1 MTDRSRIPQSLYP
14 FADHF
19 LDRGGLRLH
28 YIDEG
33 QGEPVIMLHG
43 NPTWS
48 FHFRALVL
56 ALRDRYR
63 VVVPDHM
70 GMGLSDKPGD
80 GQYRYCLQ
88 SRADDLAAL
97 LDHLGLV
104 RGVTLIMHDWGAMIG
119 MAWAVRFP
127 ERAARLVLLNGAAFH
142 VPSNTHVPAAL
153 HLVRNRA
160 LGALSVRSWD
170 FFIRTAARTCCTRH
184 PMPAEVLD
192 AYLAPYQS
200 WADRIALLRFPQDV
214 PLVAS
219 DPSYGLV
226 SAIEAGLAQF
236 RKIPAL
242 ICWGERDVVFPPR
255 VLDIWRD
262 LWPHAEVHRFPD
274 CGHWVLEDAPDEI
287 VACVRAFLTA
297 PLPSVKRA
305 EIGH

>member
-1 MTDRSRIPQSLYP
+1 VTDRSRISPSLYP

-33 QGEPVIMLHG
+33 QGEPVVMLHG

-48 FHFRALVL
+48 FHFRVLVL
-56 ALRDRYR
+56 ALRDRYH

-70 GMGLSDKPGD
+70 GMGLSDKPD
-80 GQYRYCLQ
+80 DSRYRYRLQ

-104 RGVTLIMHDWGAMIG
+104 RRVTLIMHDWGAMIG

-127 ERAARLVLLNGAAFH
+127 ERVARLVLLNGAAFH
-142 VPSNTHVPAAL
+142 VPPDAHVPAAL

-160 LGALSVRSWD
+160 LGALALRSSD
-170 FFIRTAARTCCTRH
+170 FFIRTAARTCCTRR
-184 PMPAEVLD
+184 PLPGEVLD
-192 AYLAPYQS
+192 AYLAPYAT

-226 SAIEAGLAQF
+226 STIEAGLEQF
-236 RKIPAL
+236 RQTPTM
-242 ICWGERDVVFPPR
+242 ICWGDRDVVFPPR
-255 VLDIWRD
+255 VLDIWRAH
-262 LWPHAEVHRFPD
+262 WPHAEIHRFPD

-287 VACVRAFLTA
+287 AACVRTFLGDR
-297 PLPSVKRA
+297 LP
-305 EIGH
+305 G

>member
-19 LDRGGLRLH
+19 FDRGGLRLH
-28 YIDEG
+28 FLDEG
-33 QGEPVIMLHG
+33 QGEPVVMLHG

-56 ALRDRYR
+56 ALRDHFR

-88 SRADDLAAL
+88 SRADDLTAL

-104 RGVTLIMHDWGAMIG
+104 RGVTLIGHDWGAMIG

-127 ERAARLVLLNGAAFH
+127 ERVARLVVLNGAAFH
-142 VPSNTHVPAAL
+142 VPSDAHVPAAL
-153 HLVRNRA
+153 HVVRNRA
-160 LGALSVRSWD
+160 LGALALHSSD
-170 FFIRTAARTCCTRH
+170 FFIRAAACSCCTRR

-192 AYLAPYQS
+192 AYLAPYS
-200 WADRIALLRFPQDV
+200 NWADRIALLRFPQDV

-226 SAIEAGLAQF
+226 STIEAGLTQF
-236 RKIPAL
+236 RQTPAL

-255 VLDIWRD
+255 VLDIWRGH
-262 LWPHAEVHRFPD
+262 WPHAEVHRFPD
-274 CGHWVLEDAPDEI
+274 CGHWLLEDAPDEI
-287 VACVRAFLTA
+287 AACMRAFLA
-297 PLPSVKRA
+297 DRPR
-305 EIGH
+305 

>member
-1 MTDRSRIPQSLYP
+1 VTDRSRISPSLYP

-33 QGEPVIMLHG
+33 QGEPVVMLHG

-70 GMGLSDKPGD
+70 GMGLSDKPDD
-80 GQYRYCLQ
+80 GRYRYCLQ

-104 RGVTLIMHDWGAMIG
+104 RRVTLIMHDWGAMIG

-127 ERAARLVLLNGAAFH
+127 ERVARLVL
-142 VPSNTHVPAAL
+142 
-153 HLVRNRA
+153 RNRA
-160 LGALSVRSWD
+160 LGALAPRSSD
-170 FFIRTAARTCCTRH
+170 FFIRTAARTCCTRR
-184 PMPAEVLD
+184 PLPAEVLD
-192 AYLAPYQS
+192 AYLAPYAT

-226 SAIEAGLAQF
+226 STIQAGLAQF
-236 RKIPAL
+236 RQTPTM
-242 ICWGERDVVFPPR
+242 ICWGDRDVVFPPR

-262 LWPHAEVHRFPD
+262 HFPHAEVHRFPD

-287 VACVRAFLTA
+287 AACVRAFLGDR
-297 PLPSVKRA
+297 LP
-305 EIGH
+305 G

>member
-1 MTDRSRIPQSLYP
+1 MTDRSRVPQVLYP

-28 YIDEG
+28 YLDEG
-33 QGEPVIMLHG
+33 QGEPVVMLHG

-48 FHFRALVL
+48 FSFRALVL
-56 ALRDRYR
+56 ALRDRFR

-80 GQYRYCLQ
+80 SQYHYCLQ
-88 SRADDLAAL
+88 SRTDDLTAL

-119 MAWAVRFP
+119 MAWAARFP
-127 ERAARLVLLNGAAFH
+127 ERVARLVLLNGAAFH
-142 VPSNTHVPAAL
+142 VPPDAHVPAAL

-160 LGALSVRSWD
+160 LGALSVRSSD
-170 FFIRTAARTCCTRH
+170 FFIRAAARACCTRR
-184 PMPAEVLD
+184 PLSAEVLD
-192 AYLAPYQS
+192 AYLAPYAD

-214 PLVAS
+214 PLVPS
-219 DPSYGLV
+219 DPSYSLV

-236 RKIPAL
+236 RQTPVL

-255 VLDIWRD
+255 VLDIWRRH
-262 LWPHAEVHRFPD
+262 WPHAQVHRFPD
-274 CGHWVLEDAPDEI
+274 CGHWLLEDAPDE
-287 VACVRAFLTA
+287 VAACVRAFLTA
-297 PLPSVKRA
+297 PLPD
-305 EIGH
+305 

>member
-1 MTDRSRIPQSLYP
+1 MTDRSRIPQSLYR

-28 YIDEG
+28 YLDEG
-33 QGEPVIMLHG
+33 QGEPVVMLHG

-48 FHFRALVL
+48 LHFRALVL

-63 VVVPDHM
+63 VVVPAHM

-80 GQYRYCLQ
+80 GQYRYGLQ
-88 SRADDLAAL
+88 SRADDLIAL

-119 MAWAVRFP
+119 MAWAVRLP
-127 ERAARLVLLNGAAFH
+127 KRVGRLVVLNGAAFH
-142 VPSNTHVPAAL
+142 VPPDAHVPAAL

-160 LGALSVRSWD
+160 LGALALRSSD
-170 FFIRTAARTCCTRH
+170 FFIRTAARTCCTRR

-192 AYLAPYQS
+192 AYLAPYAN

-214 PLVAS
+214 PLVPS
-219 DPSYGLV
+219 DLSYRLV
-226 SAIEAGLAQF
+226 SAIEAGLPQF
-236 RKIPAL
+236 RKTPAL
-242 ICWGERDVVFPPR
+242 ICWGERDVVFPPS
-255 VLDIWRD
+255 VLDIWRGH
-262 LWPHAEVHRFPD
+262 WPHAEVHRFPD

-287 VACVRAFLTA
+287 VACVREFLA
-297 PLPSVKRA
+297 PALRD
-305 EIGH
+305 

>member
-1 MTDRSRIPQSLYP
+1 VTDRSRIPPSLYP
-14 FADHF
+14 FADHY

-28 YIDEG
+28 FLDEG
-33 QGEPVIMLHG
+33 QGEPVVMLHG

-56 ALRDRYR
+56 ALRDRFR

-88 SRADDLAAL
+88 NRVDDLTAL

-104 RGVTLIMHDWGAMIG
+104 RGVTLIGHDWGAMIG

-127 ERAARLVLLNGAAFH
+127 ERVARLVVLNGAAFH
-142 VPSNTHVPAAL
+142 VPADAHVTAAL

-160 LGALSVRSWD
+160 LGALALRSSD
-170 FFIRTAARTCCTRH
+170 SFIRTAARTCCTRR

-192 AYLAPYQS
+192 AYLVPYS
-200 WADRIALLRFPQDV
+200 NWADRIALLRFPQDV
-214 PLVAS
+214 PLVPS

-226 SAIEAGLAQF
+226 STIEAGLAQF
-236 RKIPAL
+236 RQTPAL
-242 ICWGERDVVFPPR
+242 ICWGDRDVVFPPH
-255 VLDIWRD
+255 VLDIWREH
-262 LWPHAEVHRFPD
+262 WPHAEVHRFPD

-287 VACVRAFLTA
+287 AACMRAFLADRT
-297 PLPSVKRA
+297 R
-305 EIGH
+305 

>member
-1 MTDRSRIPQSLYP
+1 VTDRSRIPQSLYP

-19 LDRGGLRLH
+19 LDHGRLRLH
-28 YIDEG
+28 YLDEG
-33 QGEPVIMLHG
+33 EGEGEAVVMLHG

-56 ALRDRYR
+56 ALRDQYR

-88 SRADDLAAL
+88 SRADDLTAL

-104 RGVTLIMHDWGAMIG
+104 RRVTLIMHDWGAMIG

-127 ERAARLVLLNGAAFH
+127 ERVARLVVLNGAAFH
-142 VPSNTHVPAAL
+142 VPASMHVPAAL

-160 LGALSVRSWD
+160 LGALTLRSSD
-170 FFIRTAARTCCTRH
+170 FFIRAAARACCARR
-184 PMPAEVLD
+184 PLPAEVLD
-192 AYLAPYQS
+192 AYLAPYAS

-214 PLVAS
+214 PLVPS
-219 DPSYGLV
+219 DPSYELV
-226 SAIEAGLAQF
+226 SAVEAGLAQF
-236 RKIPAL
+236 RQTPVL
-242 ICWGERDVVFPPR
+242 IGWGDCDVVFPLR
-255 VLDIWRD
+255 VLDIWRRH
-262 LWPHAEVHRFPD
+262 WPHAEVRRFPD

-287 VACVRAFLTA
+287 AACVRAFL
-297 PLPSVKRA
+297 SINQRQD
-305 EIGH
+305 

>member
-28 YIDEG
+28 YLDEG
-33 QGEPVIMLHG
+33 QGEPVVMLHG

-48 FHFRALVL
+48 LHFRALVL
-56 ALRDRYR
+56 ALRDRFR

-88 SRADDLAAL
+88 SRADDLTAL

-119 MAWAVRFP
+119 MAWAVRLP
-127 ERAARLVLLNGAAFH
+127 KRVGRLVVLNGAAFH
-142 VPSNTHVPAAL
+142 VPPDAHVPAAL

-160 LGALSVRSWD
+160 LGALALRSSD
-170 FFIRTAARTCCTRH
+170 FFIRTAARTCCTRR

-192 AYLAPYQS
+192 AYLAPYAN

-214 PLVAS
+214 PLV
-219 DPSYGLV
+219 PSVLSYRLV
-226 SAIEAGLAQF
+226 SAIEAGLPQF
-236 RKIPAL
+236 RQTPAL
-242 ICWGERDVVFPPR
+242 ICWGERDVVFPPS
-255 VLDIWRD
+255 VLDIWRGH
-262 LWPHAEVHRFPD
+262 WPHAEVHRFPD

-287 VACVRAFLTA
+287 AARVRAFLA
-297 PLPSVKRA
+297 PMLRD
-305 EIGH
+305 

>member
-1 MTDRSRIPQSLYP
+1 MDRSRVSKSLYP
-14 FADHF
+14 FAEHF

-28 YIDEG
+28 YLDEG
-33 QGEPVIMLHG
+33 QGEAVVMLHG

-70 GMGLSDKPGD
+70 GTGLSDKPSD
-80 GQYRYCLQ
+80 SRYRYCLQ

-127 ERAARLVLLNGAAFH
+127 ERVARLVALNGAAFH
-142 VPSNTHVPAAL
+142 VPPTMHVPAAL

-160 LGALSVRSWD
+160 LGALTLRSSD
-170 FFIRTAARTCCTRH
+170 FFIRAAARTCCTRH

-192 AYLAPYQS
+192 AYLAPYAS

-214 PLVAS
+214 PLVPS
-219 DPSYGLV
+219 DPSYSLV
-226 SAIEAGLAQF
+226 SSIQAGLARF
-236 RKIPAL
+236 RQTPAI
-242 ICWGERDVVFPPR
+242 ICWGERDTVFPPR

-262 LWPHAEVHRFPD
+262 HWPHAEVHRFPD
-274 CGHWVLEDAPDEI
+274 CGHWVLEDAPGE
-287 VACVRAFLTA
+287 VTACVRAFLA
-297 PLPSVKRA
+297 GPVPRVIA
-305 EIGH
+305 